1 MTAAPGSAAHSSPA
15 DSELGISEQ
24 EQLRAN
30 AGKTVLMPLIRWAGP
45 ALALVVSIGIVA
57 AVPSSY
63 WQLELALFAFW
74 AAIGMSWNLIGG
86 YAGQLNLGHAAFI
99 GLGAYGVAFFVVYLH
114 IVPWAGLVVGAAA
127 SAAMAWLL
135 GLATVRIRG
144 LYLGMASV
152 ALPSM
157 LAVVFQYIQ
166 GQFLGFQETPIP
178 ASSSSSIVSLQWSS
192 SLPYYILFALLAT
205 LLWYGIALMDRS
217 RWRIVLQALREDEDA
232 AASLGIHPGRVKIT
246 MFVISAALAG
256 IAGAFYAELLR
267 VVSPVTIFDTN
278 LSVQALAVCL
288 IGGLAMR
295 SGPIVGA
302 FIITAIEA
310 ILNEVSGSSG
320 VLSEIIYGAILIVII
335 IYYPK
340 GIVPGVKALAR
351 RLPHRG
357 SRPSAAPDQGLSARA
372 LITAKPGRVDR
383 RAPGSP
389 ATATV
394 PGSGA
399 DRVRSEPAGAG
410 VRTDTGLP
418 GLVRAGPA
426 GSSSVPDADGP
437 LLSARNVAK
446 RYGGVVALRDI
457 SMELRPGEF
466 LGIVGPNGAGKSTL
480 FDILTGYQR
489 PTTGSVEFAGHNIT
503 GWATDRIAH
512 LGIRRSFQTP
522 RPFGDMSVLENAA
535 AGCVATRGGTIG
547 ASLDNALVS
556 LRMVGLAHLAGRP
569 ASSLVPAQQRLLEV
583 ARALAA
589 EPRAVLLDEPLAGLE
604 AADRLL
610 VMSLLAEI
618 SSSGMAV
625 IIVDHDVGAV
635 AQQVGRLLVIDRGIV
650 LEEGDPPEVLRSSA
664 VRAAYLGEGSW
675 QRAADQ

>member
-1 MTAAPGSAAHSSPA
+1 MTAAPDSPMT
-15 DSELGISEQ
+15 DSETGP
-24 EQLRAN
+24 
-30 AGKTVLMPLIRWAGP
+30 GGMPGLPGRSGRTALVPLARWGGP
-45 ALALVVSIGIVA
+45 LVALAVSIAVVA

-74 AAIGMSWNLIGG
+74 AAVGMSWNLIGG

-114 IVPWAGLVVGAAA
+114 IIPWVGLVVGAAA
-127 SAAMAWLL
+127 SALMAWLL

-178 ASSSSSIVSLQWSS
+178 ASKSSSIVSLQWSS
-192 SLPYYILFALLAT
+192 SLPYFIAFAVLAT
-205 LLWYGIALMDRS
+205 VLWYGTALMDRS
-217 RWRIVLQALREDEDA
+217 RWRIILQALREDEDA
-232 AASLGIHPGRVKIT
+232 AASLGIHPGRVKIS
-246 MFVISAALAG
+246 MFMISAALAG
-256 IAGAFYAELLR
+256 IAGGFYAELLR

-302 FIITAIEA
+302 FIVTGIGAV
-310 ILNEVSGSSG
+310 LSDVSGSSG
-320 VLSEIIYGAILIVII
+320 VLSEIIYGAILILII
-335 IYYPK
+335 IFYPK
-340 GIVPGVKALAR
+340 GVVPGFKALTR
-351 RLPHRG
+351 RLLHLGPGPAAAPGAGASARTLIATG
-357 SRPSAAPDQGLSARA
+357 PAARPGTLPPVTAPPGAPAGGEASEAPPPGPARPERVTDRPSAPAAA
-372 LITAKPGRVDR
+372 L
-383 RAPGSP
+383 APGLG
-389 ATATV
+389 T
-394 PGSGA
+394 
-399 DRVRSEPAGAG
+399 AGA
-410 VRTDTGLP
+410 
-418 GLVRAGPA
+418 
-426 GSSSVPDADGP
+426 
-437 LLSARNVAK
+437 LLSVSHVAK

-457 SMELRPGEF
+457 SLDLRPGEF

-489 PTTGSVEFAGHNIT
+489 PTEGRVEVAGNNVT
-503 GWATDRIAH
+503 GWATDRIAQ

-522 RPFGDMSVLENAA
+522 RPFGDMSVLENTA
-535 AGCVATRGGTIG
+535 AGCVAVPGSTINE
-547 ASLDNALVS
+547 SLSSALES
-556 LRMVGLAHLAGRP
+556 LNRVGLAHLARRP
-569 ASSLVPAQQRLLEV
+569 ASSLVAAQLRLLEV

-604 AADRLL
+604 GADRLS

-618 SSSGMAV
+618 SSSGTAV

-635 AQQVGRLLVIDRGIV
+635 AQQVARLLVIDRGIV
-650 LEEGDPPEVLRSSA
+650 LEEGDPAQVLRSPA

>member
-1 MTAAPGSAAHSSPA
+1 MTAAPDSPLTDSGTGAGQPATLPGRRGQAA
-15 DSELGISEQ
+15 L
-24 EQLRAN
+24 
-30 AGKTVLMPLIRWAGP
+30 VPLVRWAGP
-45 ALALVVSIGIVA
+45 LVALAVSIAVVA

-74 AAIGMSWNLIGG
+74 AAVGMSWNLIGG

-114 IVPWAGLVVGAAA
+114 VIPWAGLVAGAAA
-127 SAAMAWLL
+127 SALMAWLL

-178 ASSSSSIVSLQWSS
+178 ASKSSPIASLQWST
-192 SLPYYILFALLAT
+192 SLPYYIAFALLAT
-205 LLWYGIALMDRS
+205 ALWYGIALMDRS
-217 RWRIVLQALREDEDA
+217 RWRIILQALREDEDA
-232 AASLGIHPGRVKIT
+232 AASLGIHPGRVKIS
-246 MFVISAALAG
+246 MFMISAATAG

-288 IGGLAMR
+288 IGGLAIR
-295 SGPIVGA
+295 GGPIVGA
-302 FIITAIEA
+302 FIVTGIGAV
-310 ILNEVSGSSG
+310 LNEVSGSSG
-320 VLSEIIYGAILIVII
+320 VLAEIIYGAVLIAII
-335 IYYPK
+335 IFYPK
-340 GIVPGVKALAR
+340 GVVPGFRALAG
-351 RLPHRG
+351 RLLHRG
-357 SRPSAAPDQGLSARA
+357 PGPAAGPRPGMSARTLLTAAGPAARPAPGPEATPPPGPGTDGAGPAAPTLPAA
-372 LITAKPGRVDR
+372 AAGRL
-383 RAPGSP
+383 AGPPPEP
-389 ATATV
+389 ATA
-394 PGSGA
+394 
-399 DRVRSEPAGAG
+399 
-410 VRTDTGLP
+410 
-418 GLVRAGPA
+418 
-426 GSSSVPDADGP
+426 GP
-437 LLSARNVAK
+437 LLIVSHVAK

-457 SMELRPGEF
+457 SLDLRPGEF

-489 PTTGSVEFAGHNIT
+489 PTEGSVEVAGHDVT
-503 GWATDRIAH
+503 GWPTDRIAQ

-535 AGCVATRGGTIG
+535 AGCVAVPGATIG
-547 ASLDNALVS
+547 GSLDGALRS
-556 LRMVGLAHLAGRP
+556 LSRVGLAHLADRP
-569 ASSLVPAQQRLLEV
+569 ASGLVAAQLRLLEV

-589 EPRAVLLDEPLAGLE
+589 GPRAVLLDEPLAGLE
-604 AADRLL
+604 AADRRS

-618 SSSGMAV
+618 SVSGTAV

-635 AQQVGRLLVIDRGIV
+635 AQQVDRLLVIDRGVV
-650 LEEGDPPEVLRSSA
+650 LEEGDPAQVLRSPA